1 MAAPSSQYTVCSRYD
16 RLSWFHSTRTEK
28 SNFRHFHLADQK
40 LLHYTGEC
48 VPHTKRCVDRSG
60 SSETRINIQ
69 CTIACIVCYAEGAVL
84 LHHQLQDI
92 RARLQLEGE
101 SERFQIHEVFTM
113 RSHSHIR
120 TILYHSTC
128 TCQRQIHSLNN
139 RNHTHLQAI
148 REREEVYHEVT
159 SKYTML
165 SACYVINLKPPLY
178 LRNAL
183 PIDIQIS
190 VAGCTVSQTE
200 NVTALTELTN
210 DSQVNRR
217 PDMNASLT
225 KADFLDYG
233 EKVVKPGDLLH
244 LPTVKTT
251 AKEGDRRSLLVVR
264 VRERMNW
271 FSIFQIFN
279 DFISLQLVQYLEKD
293 WSCKTE
299 IPAIPPEFAVWS
311 FCSYDS
317 EEKMSIELGVK

>member
-1 MAAPSSQYTVCSRYD
+1 
-16 RLSWFHSTRTEK
+16 
-28 SNFRHFHLADQK
+28 
-40 LLHYTGEC
+40 
-48 VPHTKRCVDRSG
+48 
-60 SSETRINIQ
+60 
-69 CTIACIVCYAEGAVL
+69 
-84 LHHQLQDI
+84 
-92 RARLQLEGE
+92 
-101 SERFQIHEVFTM
+101 M

-128 TCQRQIHSLNN
+128 TCQRQIHLLNN
-139 RNHTHLQAI
+139 RNYTHLQAI

-200 NVTALTELTN
+200 NVTAMTDITN

-251 AKEGDRRSLLVVR
+251 AKEGDRRSLIVVR
-264 VRERMNW
+264 VRGGMN
-271 FSIFQIFN
+271 
-279 DFISLQLVQYLEKD
+279 
-293 WSCKTE
+293 
-299 IPAIPPEFAVWS
+299 
-311 FCSYDS
+311 
-317 EEKMSIELGVK
+317 